1 MPSFA
6 LRGSMPLE
14 NLRAHLHTTIG
25 SAVFDTCKAG
35 ETPNPHP
42 LSFVA
47 KERDGLL
54 RPSFSIFKVSLRFRQ
69 GLCKSALPTLDN
81 ALAYIVSI
89 LCMCSKELCD

>member
-1 MPSFA
+1 MLLFA

-25 SAVFDTCKAG
+25 SAVSDTTVDG

-54 RPSFSIFKVSLRFRQ
+54 RPSFSIFQGFRFAFVK
-69 GLCKSALPTLDN
+69 GLQVGFADP
-81 ALAYIVSI
+81 
-89 LCMCSKELCD
+89 